1 MNDIFNM
8 PNTVDDFSQVLG
20 GASDELIKAVV
31 AGSQTGR
38 NFDGIQNSGASLKTE
53 SLDAMVRLLT
63 NTEKHI
69 VFWKMLNK
77 QSIYNTVHEY
87 NQQLDYGNDAG
98 GFNLEGEAPQFSDPT
113 YRRKSALIKYLG
125 FSGEV
130 THPAMLVRN
139 ADGVNN
145 WSREIQNKTQL
156 LMRFINKSL
165 TTANSKNVPTEFDGF
180 FQQHFEAEEVG
191 NSNVDTYFRS
201 TQVIDARGQILT
213 DDLVQDATDAA
224 VNQNFGYVDKII
236 GSPTIFKNYVKQ
248 FDGLKRFNV
257 GQPGAIQGAI
267 TGQSV
272 KMIDSQ
278 FGPLDVVNDIFFD
291 WKTAKDYNAVATSSK
306 APAAPVAAALPADP
320 VAVENNIATSKFSG
334 FTGDYWY
341 GVTAKNRYGESALTV
356 LDTTAVTVANA
367 TDAVDLKFTA
377 GVGSYAATSFVIY
390 RTVKNES
397 DYKNA
402 KAFHPIFEITV
413 TELADGYGGA
423 LNGLV
428 RDRNFWL
435 PNTKSAMVTVIDPEY
450 LEYLQ
455 LAPIMKMDLA
465 ITSPSKRFMVLNYGT
480 PALYMPTKVIR
491 IVNLGDQEPA

>member
-1 MNDIFNM
+1 MDIYNL

-20 GASDELIKAVV
+20 GASDELVKAVV

-38 NFDGIQNSGASLKTE
+38 DFNGVQNSGGSLKTE

-63 NTEKHI
+63 STEKHI

-87 NQQLDYGNDAG
+87 NQQLDYGNDSG

-113 YRRKSALIKYLG
+113 YRRKSAMIKYLG
-125 FSGEV
+125 FAGEV

-156 LMRFINKSL
+156 LMRFINKTL
-165 TTANSKNVPTEFDGF
+165 ATANSVNIPTEFDGF

-191 NSNVDTYFRS
+191 NNSLDTYFRS

-236 GSPTIFKNYVKQ
+236 GSPTIFKDYVKQ

-291 WKTAKDYNAVATSSK
+291 WKVSKNNNQASTHAK
-306 APAAPVAAALPADP
+306 APAAPVADAVAP
-320 VAVENNIATSKFSG
+320 VTVVNAVATSKFSG
-334 FTGDYWY
+334 FTGTYFY
-341 GVTAKNRYGESALTV
+341 GVTAKNRYGESAMTV
-356 LDTTAVTVANA
+356 LDANAATVANA
-367 TDAVDLKFTA
+367 TDAVDLKFAA
-377 GVGSYAATSFVIY
+377 GVGAYAATAYVIY
-390 RTVKNES
+390 RSVKNETAVT
-397 DYKNA
+397 NN
-402 KAFHPIFEITV
+402 KALHPIFEISAAQLV
-413 TELADGYGGA
+413 AGYGGA
-423 LNGLV
+423 AAGLV
-428 RDRNFWL
+428 RDRNFWIS
-435 PNTKSAMVTVIDPEY
+435 NTKSAMVSVIDPEY

-491 IVNLGDQEPA
+491 IINLGTIQPS

>member
-1 MNDIFNM
+1 MKDLYNL
-8 PNTVDDFSQVLG
+8 PNGVEDYSKVLG
-20 GASDELIKAVV
+20 GVSDELLKAVV

-38 NFDGIQNSGASLKTE
+38 DFNDVENSGASLKTE

-69 VFWKMLNK
+69 VFFKALNK

-98 GFNLEGEAPQFSDPT
+98 GFNLEGEAPQFSDPV

-130 THPAMLVRN
+130 SHPAMLVRN

-165 TTANSKNVPTEFDGF
+165 ATANSKNIPTEFDGL

-191 NSNVDTYFRS
+191 NNSLDTYFAS
-201 TQVIDARGQILT
+201 SQVIDARGSILT
-213 DDLVQDATDAA
+213 DDLVQDATDSA
-224 VNQNFGYVDKII
+224 VNQNFGFVDKII

-272 KMIDSQ
+272 AKIDSQ
-278 FGPLDVVNDIFFD
+278 FGAIDVMNDIFFD
-291 WKTAKDYNAVATSSK
+291 YQVPKNYNSAANSSK
-306 APAAPVAAALPADP
+306 APAIPVVGGAP
-320 VAVENNIATSKFSG
+320 AVVVTTIPTSKFAN
-334 FTGDYWY
+334 FTGTYFY
-341 GVTAKNRYGESALTV
+341 GVSARNHYGESAL
-356 LDTTAVTVANA
+356 LPLNTTAVTVANA
-367 TDAVDLKFTA
+367 TDAVDIQFTA
-377 GVGSYAATSFVIY
+377 GAGSYAATSFVIY
-390 RTVKNES
+390 RTEKNPAS
-397 DYKNA
+397 YQADKVYHKV
-402 KAFHPIFEITV
+402 FEIT
-413 TELADGYGGA
+413 TAELAAGYGGA
-423 LNGLV
+423 VATKV
-428 RDRNFWL
+428 RDRNFFIA
-435 PNTKSAMVTVIDPEY
+435 NTKSALVTVLDPAY
-450 LEYLQ
+450 FEYLQ

-465 ITSPSKRFMVLNYGT
+465 ITSPSKKFMVLNYGT
-480 PALYMPTKVIR
+480 PAMYMPTKIIR
-491 IVNLGDQEPA
+491 LVNLGTIQPS

>member
-1 MNDIFNM
+1 MNDILNM
-8 PNTVDDFSQVLG
+8 PNTVEDYGSVLG
-20 GASDELIKAVV
+20 GASDELVKAVV

-38 NFDGIQNSGASLKTE
+38 DFDGVENVGQSLKTE

-69 VFWKMLNK
+69 VFWKSLNK

-113 YRRKSALIKYLG
+113 YKRKSALIKYLG

-145 WSREIQNKTQL
+145 FSREIQNKTQL

-165 TTANSKNVPTEFDGF
+165 TSANSNNVPTEFDGL

-191 NSNVDTYFRS
+191 NGNLDTYFS
-201 TQVIDARGQILT
+201 ASQVIDARGSILT
-213 DDLVQDATDAA
+213 DDIVQDATDAA
-224 VNQNFGYVDKII
+224 VNTNFGFADKII
-236 GSPTIFKNYVKQ
+236 SSPTVFKNYVKQ

-257 GQPGAIQGAI
+257 GLPGAIQGAV

-272 KMIDSQ
+272 TKIDSQ
-278 FGPLDVVNDIFFD
+278 FGPLDVMNDIFFD
-291 WKTAKDYNAVATSSK
+291 YKVAKDYNAAATSSK
-306 APAAPVAAALPADP
+306 APATPVVGGTPT
-320 VAVENNIATSKFSG
+320 AVVNSVATSKFSN
-334 FTGDYWY
+334 FTGTYFY
-341 GVTAKNRYGESALTV
+341 GVTARNRYGESALLP
-356 LDTTAVTVANA
+356 LDTTASTVAA
-367 TDAVDLKFTA
+367 GTDAVDLQFTA
-377 GVGSYAATSFVIY
+377 GSGSYSATSFVIY
-390 RTVKNES
+390 RTQKNES
-397 DYKNA
+397 AYTNP
-402 KAFHPIFEITV
+402 KAYHPIFEITAAQL
-413 TELADGYGGA
+413 TAGYDGAAAGK
-423 LNGLV
+423 V
-428 RDRNFWL
+428 RDRNLWI
-435 PNTKSAMVTVIDPEY
+435 PNTKSAFVTVIDPQY
-450 LEYLQ
+450 FEYLQ

-480 PALYMPTKVIR
+480 PAMYMPTKIIR
-491 IVNLGDQEPA
+491 IVNLGEIQPA

>member
-1 MNDIFNM
+1 MDIFNL
-8 PNTVDDFSQVLG
+8 PNTVDDAAGVLG

-38 NFDGIQNSGASLKTE
+38 DFDGVQNSGASLKTE

-98 GFNLEGEAPQFSDPT
+98 GFNLEGEAPSFSDPT

-165 TTANSKNVPTEFDGF
+165 TTANSKNVPTEFDGL
-180 FQQHFEAEEVG
+180 FQQHFESEEVG
-191 NSNVDTYFRS
+191 NSSLNTYFNS
-201 TQVIDARGQILT
+201 SQVIDARGGILT
-213 DDLVQDATDAA
+213 DDLVQDATDSA
-224 VNQNFGYVDKII
+224 VNTNFGFADKII
-236 GSPTIFKNYVKQ
+236 SSPTVFKNYVKQ

-272 KMIDSQ
+272 IKIDSQ

-291 WKTAKDYNAVATSSK
+291 YKVAKDYNSAATSSK
-306 APAAPVAAALPADP
+306 APAIPVVGVAPT
-320 VAVENNIATSKFSG
+320 AVVNTIPTSKFAN
-334 FTGDYWY
+334 FTGTYFY
-341 GVTAKNRYGESALTV
+341 GVTARNRYGESAFLP
-356 LDTTAVTVANA
+356 LSTTASTIAA
-367 TDAVDLKFTA
+367 GTDAVDLQFTA
-377 GVGSYAATSFVIY
+377 GAGAYAATSFVIY
-390 RTVKNES
+390 RTEKNES
-397 DYKNA
+397 AYTNP
-402 KAFHPIFEITV
+402 KAYHKIFEIT
-413 TELADGYGGA
+413 TAELAAGYDGA
-423 LNGLV
+423 AATKV
-428 RDRNFWL
+428 RDRNLWI
-435 PNTKSAMVTVIDPEY
+435 PNTKSALVTVMDPMY
-450 LEYLQ
+450 FEYLQ

-480 PALYMPTKVIR
+480 PAMYMPTKIVR
-491 IVNLGDQEPA
+491 IINIGEIQPA